1 MILGNFKED
10 KKMSNIEINIV
21 PTQPVDGARIKVI
34 GVGGGGNN
42 AVDRMIE
49 TGVANA
55 EFISVNT
62 DLQQL
67 KNGKAKTK
75 LQIGTRLTAGLG
87 AGAKPEVG
95 RKAAEEQENELKEF
109 LADTEMVFI
118 TAGMGGGTGTGAA
131 PVVAGIA
138 KAMGILTIGVVTKP
152 FGFEGGVRTKQA
164 EAGLAELK
172 ENVDALVI
180 VPNDRLLL
188 IADKKTSF
196 KDAFK
201 IADDVLRQGIKGI
214 SDVIQLNGDINI
226 DFADVTTIMK
236 DKGVAHLGIGHAKGE
251 DKAEVAIKMAINSP
265 LLETTIDGA
274 RAVLVNI
281 VGGEEI
287 SLLEGAQIAET
298 VKEYI
303 AEDAQ
308 FIYGISMD
316 PNFEDEIE
324 VTVIAAGFEAPKSMQ
339 KPAPAPIPKPAPKPE
354 ETNTAKSQ
362 YDIMMEKMMAERNIR
377 KSPYDRPTQVY
388 EPVKAHNDSDETGG
402 FDIPEWLSNGNK

>member
-1 MILGNFKED
+1 MVDLDAGAAKNFGQ
-10 KKMSNIEINIV
+10 NAV
-21 PTQPVDGARIKVI
+21 IKVV

-42 AVDRMIE
+42 AVDRMIDF
-49 TGVANA
+49 GISGI
-55 EFISVNT
+55 EFIAVNT
-62 DLQQL
+62 DSQVLE
-67 KNGKAKTK
+67 KSKASVKI
-75 LQIGTRLTAGLG
+75 QIGEKLTHGLG
-87 AGAKPEVG
+87 AGANPEVG
-95 RKAAEEQENELKEF
+95 RKAAEESKEEISQ
-109 LADTEMVFI
+109 AIKDASMVFV

-131 PVVAGIA
+131 PVVASIA
-138 KAMGILTIGVVTKP
+138 KSMGILTIGVVTKP
-152 FGFEGGVRTKQA
+152 FGFEGGVRTRQA
-164 EAGLAELK
+164 ETGLAELK

-316 PNFEDEIE
+316 PNFDDEIE
-324 VTVIAAGFEAPKSMQ
+324 VTVIAAGFEAPKTS
-339 KPAPAPIPKPAPKPE
+339 KPE
-354 ETNTAKSQ
+354 PIIKKTETPVYEKPNQPPKSN
-362 YDIMMEKMMAERNIR
+362 YDKMIEKMMNERNV
-377 KSPYDRPTQVY
+377 KKQNFVDRTTQVY
-388 EPVKAHNDSDETGG
+388 EPVKPRQQEDEAGE
-402 FDIPEWLSNGNK
+402 FEIPYWLSGGNK